1 MAQAFQLSVK
11 TPSTLFV
18 SLLRLGCF
26 FFVVFGAFAGT
37 FNGKVS
43 DLDAGN
49 GYLTVTSDASQTTQ
63 TFKVTSQTAI
73 VSVDGKSGQL
83 LDLIEGTLVVVEAD
97 PGDGKLAAKITVL
110 PNPSQEPP

>member
-1 MAQAFQLSVK
+1 VK
-11 TPSTLFV
+11 PRPALLVPLFH
-18 SLLRLGCF
+18 LGF
-26 FFVVFGAFAGT
+26 FFAFALVAFAGT

-49 GYLTVTSDASQTTQ
+49 GYLAVTSLANQTTQ

-73 VSVDGKSGQL
+73 VNADGKPGQL
-83 LDLIEGTLVVVEAD
+83 LDLIEGTPVAVDVD
-97 PGDGKLAAKITVL
+97 PGDGKLAAKIAVL

>member
-1 MAQAFQLSVK
+1 VK
-11 TPSTLFV
+11 THSTLVV

-26 FFVVFGAFAGT
+26 FFIVFGALAGT

-49 GYLTVTSDASQTTQ
+49 GFLTVTSDASQTTQ

-73 VSVDGKSGQL
+73 VGADGKSGQL
-83 LDLIEGTLVVVEAD
+83 LDLIEGTLVAVEAD
-97 PGDGKLAAKITVL
+97 PGVGKLAAKITVL